1 VSDIVCISPVDGA
14 EVARR
19 RSMSG
24 AEVAAA
30 LALAHEA
37 QTQWSQAT
45 LAERKTKMLKFLDA
59 MKAQNDAIVPE
70 LAMQMGRP
78 VRYGGTL
85 FMNRCD
91 YIDPE
96 LAWTGVKDTGRGAG
110 MGPFGFEAM
119 TRLKSFHLRLEH

>member
-30 LALAHEA
+30 LALAREA

-70 LAMQMGRP
+70 LAMQMG
-78 VRYGGTL
+78 G
-85 FMNRCD
+85 RC
-91 YIDPE
+91 
-96 LAWTGVKDTGRGAG
+96 ATAANCVASRSAC
-110 MGPFGFEAM
+110 A
-119 TRLKSFHLRLEH
+119 RLSR